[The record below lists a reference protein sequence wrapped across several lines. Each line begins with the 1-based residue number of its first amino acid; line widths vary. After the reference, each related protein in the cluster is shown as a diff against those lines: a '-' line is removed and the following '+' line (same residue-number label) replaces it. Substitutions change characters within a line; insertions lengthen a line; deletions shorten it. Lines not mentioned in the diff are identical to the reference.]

1 MHNIEFL
8 TPDHYE
14 TFKQLAP
21 RLADPGNVSREYFS
35 ALYLISGNESVRD
48 ILLPYMDLETGA
60 IRTGTIIDDNTFD
73 KEALTLVKL
82 VIHLYNNKEWV
93 LPTELLAL
101 TEDDYKLAMQA
112 ITLCRAEQFDTI
124 TIPEKKEA

>member
-14 TFKQLAP
+14 TFKQLAH

-35 ALYLISGNESVRD
+35 ALYLISGNASVRD
-48 ILLPYMDLETGA
+48 ILLPYMDLEAGE

-93 LPTELLAL
+93 LPTELLGL
-101 TEDDYKLAMQA
+101 TEEDYKLAMQA
-112 ITLCRAEQFDTI
+112 ITLCRAEQFETI